1 MIECVYRMQNAW
13 LMRISFVS
21 FRLNIYPDGSGLAY
35 TVVPAGVF
43 QRAWVASAGYQSTA
57 IVGGISLMFRRT
69 NIGARIGTCGIGILM
84 LFTCI
89 IFVRNAFGLVVL
101 VLMGLGLTVAG
112 LYFPPFW
119 IGELYA
125 LIAATTCLNAITSV
139 RVLFFVTESNIGG
152 VTNASDAMTM
162 QDVTLLPYF
171 VWASMWMALALWMT
185 AMGIFINFE
194 TQQKQQSNDV
204 AVEGFQD
211 DRHPL
216 TMTEMT

>member
-1 MIECVYRMQNAW
+1 
-13 LMRISFVS
+13 
-21 FRLNIYPDGSGLAY
+21 
-35 TVVPAGVF
+35 
-43 QRAWVASAGYQSTA
+43 
-57 IVGGISLMFRRT
+57 
-69 NIGARIGTCGIGILM
+69 
-84 LFTCI
+84 
-89 IFVRNAFGLVVL
+89 
-101 VLMGLGLTVAG
+101 
-112 LYFPPFW
+112 
-119 IGELYA
+119 
-125 LIAATTCLNAITSV
+125 
-139 RVLFFVTESNIGG
+139 
-152 VTNASDAMTM
+152 MTM